1 MNRIPHTALATAFG
15 LALALG
21 LQATVLAP
29 RAQAMQN
36 IKCIKNEVGALA
48 IRWSQQ
54 AGEARAQLRGDEG
67 RKAQRGMVDALS
79 REGRRLA
86 GACSTCGAAKEAE
99 RVRTLLGQLQQ
110 AGAGKPGEANM
121 RALDDTLAQIEGLRA
136 EFGL

>member
-1 MNRIPHTALATAFG
+1 MKPIPHTALATACS

-21 LQATVLAP
+21 LQATVFAP
-29 RAQAMQN
+29 GAHAMQN

-48 IRWSQQ
+48 IRWSEQ

-67 RKAQRGMVDALS
+67 RKAPRGVVDALS

-86 GACSTCGAAKEAE
+86 SACSTCGAAKEAE

-110 AGAGKPGEANM
+110 AASGQAGEASL